1 MRAISLMKQHSV
13 LSYCAL
19 VMLWSF
25 SWWSLIPTVGPVGA
39 LFDLPMNPTALGF
52 MLVGAAGPSLVGIV
66 LTRMVG
72 GKGSARALLAR
83 LGQWR
88 VGAWWLAPLI
98 PYVVMMALF
107 GLYVLWGD
115 QAARAG
121 LSARIGPALG
131 IGLTAALFEEFGWR
145 GFLLPQLQQ
154 RYSPLVSALLVGLVW
169 GGIWHLY
176 GDYLALGNRGW
187 WAIALLLVQAPL
199 LLTAHSVLLTWVYN
213 YTRGSLLLC
222 VLFHF
227 AISSSAFIFTVA
239 YPSNAS
245 FLAWSIVGALVW
257 WVVAGAVVLLS
268 RRPLMRRSVMTAER
282 RQYAYP
288 ASSDQAVTDSV
299 EHLLAGM
306 NEVATWEAPGDGFM
320 PL

>member
-1 MRAISLMKQHSV
+1 MRTIPFMKQHPI
-13 LSYCAL
+13 LSYCVL

-25 SWWSLIPTVGPVGA
+25 SWWSCIPTIVPVGR
-39 LFDLPMNPTALGF
+39 LFDLPMNPGALGL

-72 GKGSARALLAR
+72 GKGSVRALLAR
-83 LGQWR
+83 LWQWR

-98 PYVVMMALF
+98 PYVVTTALF

-115 QAARAG
+115 QAAIAG
-121 LSARIGPALG
+121 LTAKIGPAIG
-131 IGLTAALFEEFGWR
+131 IGLTAALFEEFAWR
-145 GFLLPQLQQ
+145 GFLLPHLQQ
-154 RYSPLVSALLVGLVW
+154 RYSPLVSALLVGLIW

-176 GDYLALGNRGW
+176 GDYFALSNRGW
-187 WAIALLLVQAPL
+187 WAVPLILVQAPL

-213 YTRGSLLLC
+213 HTRGSMLLC

-239 YPSNAS
+239 YPSSGA

-257 WVVAGAVVLLS
+257 WVVAGAVVLLG
-268 RRPLMRRSVMTAER
+268 RQLPVRRSVMTADAR
-282 RQYAYP
+282 
-288 ASSDQAVTDSV
+288 
-299 EHLLAGM
+299 
-306 NEVATWEAPGDGFM
+306 
-320 PL
+320 

>member
-1 MRAISLMKQHSV
+1 MRTIPFIKQHPV

-19 VMLWSF
+19 VILWSF
-25 SWWSLIPTVGPVGA
+25 SWWSLIPTVVPVGA

-52 MLVGAAGPSLVGIV
+52 MLIGAAGPSLAGIV
-66 LTRMVG
+66 LTRMVE

-98 PYVVMMALF
+98 PYVVTIALF
-107 GLYVLWGD
+107 ALYVLWGD
-115 QAARAG
+115 QAASAG
-121 LSARIGPALG
+121 ISARIGPAIG

-176 GDYLALGNRGW
+176 ADYFALGNRGW
-187 WAIALLLVQAPL
+187 WAVALLLVQAPL
-199 LLTAHSVLLTWVYN
+199 LLTAHSVMLTWVYN
-213 YTRGSLLLC
+213 NTRGSMLLC

-245 FLAWSIVGALVW
+245 FLAWSIAGALVW
-257 WVVAGAVVLLS
+257 WVVAGAVILLG
-268 RRPLMRRSVMTAER
+268 RQPLVRHSVMTKAHH
-282 RQYAYP
+282 A
-288 ASSDQAVTDSV
+288 
-299 EHLLAGM
+299 
-306 NEVATWEAPGDGFM
+306 
-320 PL
+320 